1 MPHTETLLAIAA
13 LAVALQ
19 GFAGLAFVVRQAAL
33 DGRFWSMLASGFTA
47 LAMAVL
53 PLPLLA
59 LGVPERA
66 LWPVCNV
73 LLALS
78 ACLLAAWSLSFSGVN
93 REINRRL
100 KVPMPTASFATS
112 IGLLFVIIA
121 LQILPFFQ
129 TGRQS
134 AYQGFAAG
142 LGLLVVRTAFV
153 FIRLLVAWTPKGRKD
168 A

>member
-13 LAVALQ
+13 LAIALQ

-47 LAMAVL
+47 LTLAVV
-53 PLPLLA
+53 PLPLVSVGIPA
-59 LGVPERA
+59 RA

-78 ACLLAAWSLSFSGVN
+78 ACLLAAFSLSFSKVN
-93 REINRRL
+93 RNINRRL
-100 KVPMPTASFATS
+100 KVPLPTASFATS
-112 IGLLFVIIA
+112 IGLLLVIAA
-121 LQILPFFQ
+121 LQVLAFFQ
-129 TGRQS
+129 TGRDS
-134 AYQGFAAG
+134 AYQAFAAG

>member
-13 LAVALQ
+13 LAIALQ

-33 DGRFWSMLASGFTA
+33 DGRFWSMLASGFA
-47 LAMAVL
+47 VLAMAVL
-53 PLPLLA
+53 PLPLFA
-59 LGVPERA
+59 LGLPERV
-66 LWPVCNV
+66 LWPMCNV

-78 ACLLAAWSLSFSGVN
+78 AALLAAWSLSFSRIN

-100 KVPMPTASFATS
+100 SVPMPTASFAVS
-112 IGLLFVIIA
+112 LGLLIAIAA
-121 LQILPFFQ
+121 LQILAFFQ
-129 TGRQS
+129 TGQDS
-134 AYQGFAAG
+134 AYQVFAAG

-153 FIRLLVAWTPKGRKD
+153 FIRLLVAWTPQGHED